1 MLVINA
7 RFLTQKITGVQRYA
21 IELSK
26 ELKKISR
33 CIKFITPPNVIHHA
47 LAEELGAE
55 RYGILTGHLWEQIEL
70 LGYLRENNSPLLL
83 NFSGLSPLLYRNKI
97 TTIFDLSFLRHP
109 EWFSKEY
116 YHFYKTLLPWSIKY
130 SVALIT
136 ISNYSKKEINE
147 LLQVPMDRMHVVYCS
162 VPEIFRNITNEIKL
176 GKRYV
181 LSVSSIDPRKN
192 FKNLILAFNRLDI
205 EDLELIIV
213 GSEHSVFKNQ
223 DLKKVIQSNKHTHF
237 TGYLSDDEL
246 AQLYKNAMLFIYP
259 SLYEG
264 FGIPPL
270 EAMAFGCPTIVSNI
284 TSLPEVCGDAAYYV
298 DPYDI
303 NDIAKGM
310 KEVLENDNLRS
321 NLINKGYDRVKLF
334 SWEKSAMKI
343 MEVITELVWQ
353 NWTGA

>member
-26 ELKKISR
+26 ELKKIFPG
-33 CIKFITPPNVIHHA
+33 IKFITPKNVMHHA

-55 RYGILTGHLWEQIEL
+55 RYGKLTGHLWEQIEL
-70 LGYLRENNSPLLL
+70 LCYLRENNNPLLL

-97 TTIFDLSFLRHP
+97 TTIFDLGFLRHP
-109 EWFSKEY
+109 EWFSKKY
-116 YHFYKTLLPWSIKY
+116 YYFYKTLLPWSIKY

-136 ISNYSKKEINE
+136 NSYFSKKEINE
-147 LLQVPMDRMHVVYCS
+147 ILKVPMDRVHVVYCS
-162 VPEIFRNITNEIKL
+162 VPEIFRNAKSKTKL

-192 FKNLILAFNRLDI
+192 FKNLILAFNRLGK
-205 EDLELIIV
+205 EDLELIIT

-223 DLKKVIQSNKHTHF
+223 NLKKIIQSNENIHF
-237 TGYLSDDEL
+237 TGYLSDDKL
-246 AQLYKNAMLFIYP
+246 ATLYKNAMLFIYP

-270 EAMAFGCPTIVSNI
+270 ESMAFGCPTIVSNT
-284 TSLPEVCGDAAYYV
+284 TSLPEVCGDAAYYI

-310 KEVLENDNLRS
+310 KEVLENDDLRS
-321 NLINKGYDRVKLF
+321 KLINKGYERVKLF

-343 MEVITELVWQ
+343 MELKKKYEV
-353 NWTGA
+353 

>member
-1 MLVINA
+1 MV
-7 RFLTQKITGVQRYA
+7 KV
-21 IELSK
+21 
-26 ELKKISR
+26 
-33 CIKFITPPNVIHHA
+33 
-47 LAEELGAE
+47 
-55 RYGILTGHLWEQIEL
+55 
-70 LGYLRENNSPLLL
+70 
-83 NFSGLSPLLYRNKI
+83 
-97 TTIFDLSFLRHP
+97 
-109 EWFSKEY
+109 
-116 YHFYKTLLPWSIKY
+116 
-130 SVALIT
+130 
-136 ISNYSKKEINE
+136 
-147 LLQVPMDRMHVVYCS
+147 
-162 VPEIFRNITNEIKL
+162 
-176 GKRYV
+176 
-181 LSVSSIDPRKN
+181 RKN

-213 GSEHSVFKNQ
+213 GSDHSVFKNQ

-343 MEVITELVWQ
+343 IEVIKKYEV
-353 NWTGA
+353 

>member
-1 MLVINA
+1 MVINA

-26 ELKKISR
+26 ELKKITP
-33 CIKFITPPNVIHHA
+33 CIKFITPRNVIHHE

-70 LGYLRENNSPLLL
+70 LGYLKGKNNPLLL
-83 NFSGLSPLLYRNKI
+83 NFSGLSPLFYRNKI

-109 EWFSKEY
+109 EWFSKRY
-116 YHFYKTLLPWSIKY
+116 YYFYKTLLPWSIKY

-147 LLQVPMDRMHVVYCS
+147 LLQVPMDKMYVVYCS
-162 VPEIFRNITNEIKL
+162 VPGIFRNTTNEIKS

-192 FKNLILAFNRLDI
+192 FKNLIMAFNCLDI
-205 EDLELIIV
+205 EGLELIVI
-213 GSEHSVFKNQ
+213 GSENSVFKNQ
-223 DLKKVIQSNKHTHF
+223 VLKKVIQSNKHTHF
-237 TGYLSDDEL
+237 TGYLSDNEL
-246 AQLYKNAMLFIYP
+246 AQQYKKAMLFVYP

-264 FGIPPL
+264 FGMPPL
-270 EAMAFGCPTIVSNI
+270 EAMAFGCPTIVSNT

-310 KEVLENDNLRS
+310 KEVLENDNLRG
-321 NLINKGYDRVKLF
+321 NLMNKGYDRIKLF
-334 SWEKSAMKI
+334 SWENSALKI
-343 MEVITELVWQ
+343 MEIVKKYMV
-353 NWTGA
+353 